1 MQALVLRTQNHT
13 ASQQAGSGMRS
24 GGAERKLSQHPGF
37 HHSPLHFRFHWI
49 FSLDFLSIQGR
60 EKVIPKT
67 QNCKKN
73 QMRYT
78 IRDCII
84 LALTIS
90 FNLNEVN
97 LTESLY
103 VDLTHIYVCVLCQK
117 LLLLALTS
125 NRTDYI
131 ETLLDLNISLSEENI
146 NKLYW
151 VSQLVG
157 DMFYSTF

>member
-1 MQALVLRTQNHT
+1 
-13 ASQQAGSGMRS
+13 
-24 GGAERKLSQHPGF
+24 
-37 HHSPLHFRFHWI
+37 
-49 FSLDFLSIQGR
+49 
-60 EKVIPKT
+60 
-67 QNCKKN
+67 
-73 QMRYT
+73 MRYT